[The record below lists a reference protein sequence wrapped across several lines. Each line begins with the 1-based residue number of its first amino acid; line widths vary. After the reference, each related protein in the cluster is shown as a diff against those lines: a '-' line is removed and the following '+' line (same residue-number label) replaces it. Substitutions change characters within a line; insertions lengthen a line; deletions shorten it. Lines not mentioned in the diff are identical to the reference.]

1 MAMSNTKENASSIHL
16 KPANARQIANF
27 TGTLNSVGSTLTRI
41 DEDGKECLF
50 AYDATYKTYVYQC
63 DDGMIQHVE
72 ANRFGEWVWRCEQKD
87 LRRAYEIYN
96 PIFDR
101 APKRN
106 GEPLAQVAEAQSS
119 EAPCRLAA
127 VMASN
132 GDATNYHYCA
142 NGKLVGVITVSGN
155 PNPLAF

>member
-1 MAMSNTKENASSIHL
+1 MSKTKENASSIHL
-16 KPANARQIANF
+16 TPGTPRQIANF
-27 TGTLNSVGSTLTRI
+27 TGTLNTIGSTLTRI

-50 AYDATYKTYVYQC
+50 AYDAAFNTYVYQC
-63 DDGMIQHVE
+63 DEGTIQHVE
-72 ANRFGEWVWRCEQKD
+72 ANRFGEWVWRGEQKD

-96 PIFDR
+96 P
-101 APKRN
+101 
-106 GEPLAQVAEAQSS
+106 AQSVKPQS
-119 EAPCRLAA
+119 NEGPCRLAA

-155 PNPLAF
+155 QNPLAF